1 MKNCLC
7 VAFAGLITLHSSI
20 YAAGVTI
27 TAGAQMEFDS
37 PKCEIQPKYFM
48 KEWTISGGSSGSIL
62 QQTPQT
68 YPFSFKHDKNLF
80 LTGEGLFSQDGT
92 TGAIQAKYSFVPKT
106 DTTFN
111 ALCVGVTLSA
121 DDFAGGTW
129 KRDEQEAAFPTQYKN
144 MFIGTGICSTLTL
157 RTKAGR
163 TLTFSFPQPTAVML
177 QDDRQ
182 WGQLFSVRIGHNGAA
197 KLFKTGEPYS
207 VSFSVSLQEKPR
219 IVFDAPVKIQA
230 GKEWIPLTAELDIEP
245 GSAVDFSK
253 MGFHDAPAGKYGY
266 TLAKGP
272 HFVFEKK
279 PDSLQRFYGVNLC
292 FSANFPEADQS
303 KRLAKRLSMP
313 GYNAIRIH
321 HHDGG
326 FVQGSSDDT
335 TLNPNQMAKW
345 DALIA
350 ACINEGLYVT
360 TDLYVSRSVKWKTV
374 GIDRPGNIAM
384 NEFKVLVAVH
394 DGAWENL
401 KQFTRNWMQ
410 HVNPHTGRAYK
421 DEPALAW
428 LALTNE
434 GNFGNF
440 LNEMQGIPE
449 WRQAWSGWLAEKR
462 KQEPEAYK
470 SIDDALPQN
479 IYGSG
484 RTIVAFKL
492 FLKDMELRFVTRAK
506 AFLRDEL
513 KCRALVTNMSCWTNY
528 AVDQIPRDAL
538 YDYVDDHFYVDHPR
552 FIENPWRLPSACEN
566 VNPIKGKN
574 MGAQGV
580 VHRRLLNKPFTV
592 TEYNFSSPGQFRG
605 VGGIVTGAL
614 GALQDWAG
622 VWRFCY
628 SHSSESFTGAVAPK
642 MNYFDMVG
650 DPLSQAAERASFCLF
665 LRQDLAP
672 LKNSYAIVL
681 PKNTLS
687 AMQESM
693 PQNNTQ
699 FTWLAWYAKMGTLVA
714 EHAPAGTR
722 WSETYPR
729 VYSLPSKEIES
740 LLEKASPAVLCGD
753 GALQLDRDKGTF
765 VLKTPRTCGGFT
777 EQGTIDAEA
786 LSVVVSEAAAT
797 VWVSALDNEPIR
809 TSSRLLL
816 THLTDIQNSDIAFAE
831 QSRKTLTDWG
841 RLPHLVRKGQAAIS
855 LSLKNPQSYVVY
867 ALSTSG
873 KRMGKVSSSVVAGKL
888 CFTASADCMPGTAT
902 LLYEITRLSQQGQ

>member
-1 MKNCLC
+1 MKKRLC
-7 VAFAGLITLHSSI
+7 AAVAALITLESFVFASEVNI
-20 YAAGVTI
+20 M
-27 TAGAQMEFDS
+27 AGAQMEIDS
-37 PKCEIQPKYFM
+37 PLCEIQPKYFM
-48 KEWTISGGSSGSIL
+48 KGWTVSGGSSGAIPL
-62 QQTPQT
+62 KPTQT
-68 YPFSFKHDKNLF
+68 YPFSFKHEKNLF
-80 LTGEGLFSQDGT
+80 LTGEGAFSQDGT
-92 TGAIQAKYSFVPKT
+92 AGVIHANYSFVPKT
-106 DTTFN
+106 DTAFD
-111 ALCVGVTLSA
+111 ALCISLTLSA
-121 DDFAGGTW
+121 DEFTGGTW
-129 KRDEQEAAFPTQYKN
+129 TRDAHQESFPAAYNKTFVGSGACT
-144 MFIGTGICSTLTL
+144 TLVL
-157 RTKAGR
+157 RTQAGR
-163 TLTFSFPQPTAVML
+163 TMILSFPQPTAVMV

-182 WGQLFSVRIGHNGAA
+182 WGNNFSVRIGHNGAP
-197 KLFKTGEPYS
+197 KVFKAGEPYS
-207 VSFSVSLQEKPR
+207 VTFSIALQEKPR
-219 IVFDAPVKIQA
+219 LVFDSPIKIQA
-230 GKEWIPLTAELDIEP
+230 GTEWIPLTAELDLEP

-279 PDSLQRFYGVNLC
+279 PDSPQRFYGVNVC
-292 FSANFPEADQS
+292 FSANFPEADQP
-303 KRLAKRLSMP
+303 KRLARRLAML

-326 FVQGSSDDT
+326 FVQGSPDDT
-335 TLNPNQMAKW
+335 TLNPDQMAKW

-394 DGAWENL
+394 EGAWENL

-428 LALTNE
+428 LALINE

-440 LNEMQGIPE
+440 LDEMRAIPE
-449 WRQAWSGWLAEKR
+449 WQQAWSAWLAEKR

-470 SIDDALPQN
+470 GIDDALPKN
-479 IYGSG
+479 IYGGG
-484 RTIVAFKL
+484 RPIVAFKL
-492 FLKDMELRFVTRAK
+492 FLKDMEMRFVTRAK

-513 KCRALVTNMSCWTNY
+513 KCRALVTNMSCWTNH
-528 AVDQIPRDAL
+528 AVDQIPRDEL

-552 FIENPWRLPSACEN
+552 FIERQWNLPSACEN

-605 VGGIVTGAL
+605 LGGIVTGAL
-614 GALQDWAG
+614 GALQDWSG
-622 VWRFCY
+622 IWRFCY
-628 SHSSESFTGAVAPK
+628 SHSSESFVGTVAPK

-650 DPLSQAAERASFCLF
+650 DPLSQAAERASLCLF
-665 LRQDLAP
+665 VRQDLPA

-681 PKNTLS
+681 PKRALS
-687 AMQESM
+687 EMQDSM

-699 FTWLAWYAKMGTLVA
+699 FTWLAWYAKMGTVVA
-714 EHAPAGTR
+714 EHAPSGTR

-729 VYSLPSKEIES
+729 VYTTPSKEIET
-740 LLEKASPAVLCGD
+740 LLNKAEPAVSCGD

-765 VLKTPRTCGGFT
+765 ILKTPRTCGGFA
-777 EQGTIDAEA
+777 EQGTIDADA
-786 LSVVVSEAAAT
+786 LSFVVSEAAAT
-797 VWVSALDNEPIR
+797 VWVSALDQDPVR

-816 THLTDIQNSDIAFAE
+816 THLTDIQNSDITFAE
-831 QSRKTLTDWG
+831 QSRKTLLAWG
-841 RLPHLVRKGQAAIS
+841 RLPHLVRKGQATIS
-855 LSLKNPQSYVVY
+855 LALKNSKAYTVY

-873 KRMGKVSSSVVAGKL
+873 KRTGKVSSSVVDGKL
-888 CFTASADCMPGTAT
+888 CFTAATDCMPGTAT
-902 LLYEITRLSQQGQ
+902 LLYEITRLPQQGQ